1 LLDTNLTDQSILCKY
16 FNNIFVFLSD
26 FNYSCIKIKFFEF
39 MSHRKAQN
47 LEIDNLDIQ
56 ILSILMKNATTPY
69 TEIAKELIV
78 SGGTIH
84 VRMKKLEEMG
94 VIKGASL
101 EVDPQKLGYDI
112 TAFLGIF
119 LEKGSQYNDA
129 VKQLKTVKEI
139 VELHYTTGSYSIFAK
154 IVCHDTTHLRE
165 VLNEQIQGVKGIQR
179 TETFISLEE
188 SIRRQITL
196 E

>member
-1 LLDTNLTDQSILCKY
+1 
-16 FNNIFVFLSD
+16 
-26 FNYSCIKIKFFEF
+26 

-129 VKQLKTVKEI
+129 VKQLKTIKEI
-139 VELHYTTGSYSIFAK
+139 VELHYCTGGYSIFAK

-165 VLNEQIQGVKGIQR
+165 VLNEQIQSVKGIQR

>member
-1 LLDTNLTDQSILCKY
+1 
-16 FNNIFVFLSD
+16 
-26 FNYSCIKIKFFEF
+26 

-84 VRMKKLEEMG
+84 VRMKKLEELG

-101 EVDPQKLGYDI
+101 EVDPQKLGFDI
-112 TAFLGIF
+112 TTFLGIY
-119 LEKGSQYNDA
+119 LEKGSQYHEA
-129 VKQLKTVKEI
+129 VKQLKAINEI
-139 VELHYTTGSYSIFAK
+139 VELHYTTGEWSIFAK

-165 VLNEQIQGVKGIQR
+165 VLNERIQSVPGIQR

-188 SIRRQITL
+188 SVKRQISL
-196 E
+196 D

>member
-1 LLDTNLTDQSILCKY
+1 
-16 FNNIFVFLSD
+16 
-26 FNYSCIKIKFFEF
+26 
-39 MSHRKAQN
+39 
-47 LEIDNLDIQ
+47 
-56 ILSILMKNATTPY
+56 MKNATTPY

-101 EVDPQKLGYDI
+101 EVNPQKLGYDV

-129 VKQLKTVKEI
+129 VKQLATVPEI

-154 IVCHDTTHLRE
+154 IVCHDTNHLRE
-165 VLNEQIQGVKGIQR
+165 VLNEQIQSVKGIQR

-188 SIRRQITL
+188 SIRRQISL
-196 E
+196 D

>member
-1 LLDTNLTDQSILCKY
+1 
-16 FNNIFVFLSD
+16 
-26 FNYSCIKIKFFEF
+26 
-39 MSHRKAQN
+39 MPHRKPQN

-119 LEKGSQYNDA
+119 LEKGSQYNEA
-129 VKQLKTVKEI
+129 VKQLKTVPEI

-165 VLNEQIQGVKGIQR
+165 VLNEQIQSVKGIQR

-188 SIRRQITL
+188 SIRRQISL

>member
-1 LLDTNLTDQSILCKY
+1 
-16 FNNIFVFLSD
+16 
-26 FNYSCIKIKFFEF
+26 
-39 MSHRKAQN
+39 MSHRKSQN

-112 TAFLGIF
+112 TAFPGIF

-154 IVCHDTTHLRE
+154 IICHDTTHLRE